1 MKNGQ
6 VLFEKHIPAE
16 AAGFLKKSGYW
27 EVPYRSDH
35 PDGLRFMDGDLPD
48 DYMLDKTY
56 AYAKDCL

>member
-6 VLFEKHIPAE
+6 VLFEKHMPAE
-16 AAGFLKKSGYW
+16 AAEFLKKSGYW
-27 EVPYRSDH
+27 EVLYCYDY
-35 PDGLRFMDGDLPD
+35 PDGLRFMNGDLPD